1 MQQRP
6 ESDDS
11 LNKEMV
17 EEVLVTDFDHLKD
30 KEMSKKDFLI
40 KYAGLVAEKR
50 FNEEWFA
57 YLEQK
62 KWAVCDKLKGKLVSW
77 PSWKKMKKAA

>member
-11 LNKEMV
+11 LNEEMV

-40 KYAGLVAEKR
+40 KYARLVAEKR

-57 YLEQK
+57 YLEK
-62 KWAVCDKLKGKLVSW
+62 KNGRSVTNLRGNSSVGPVGK
-77 PSWKKMKKAA
+77 K